1 MMPCIHIYIYILHMY
16 IYIYHHIHIPY
27 IIYIYMIYV
36 IFPHQLWS
44 TAPGLFSPKIDRQSP
59 KVPGCSVV
67 EGRSCLRG
75 VAEFAEWLRLRGRL
89 ASDAAAGVFD
99 RPAADL
105 IHPVLSIPGSK
116 TAEETGNGG
125 KAGNGDGSVSQEV
138 TRGFFTV
145 KD

>member
-1 MMPCIHIYIYILHMY
+1 
-16 IYIYHHIHIPY
+16 
-27 IIYIYMIYV
+27 MIYV